1 MTRGS
6 DLSRGRMLA
15 LLGAAGTAGA
25 LAGCA
30 GPRTISV
37 GAKDFTEELV
47 LGELYAQTLE
57 AHGFTV
63 TRKFELG
70 GTQVAMEALLR
81 GDIDLYP
88 EYTGTALLSILK
100 ERSIPDAGRLYAFV
114 KRAYAERYPLTW
126 LAAAP
131 FDDPE
136 ALATTQAISARYRVT
151 TLSQLAPVASQ
162 LTLGTVPEFTTRPDG
177 LPGLQRVYGGFRFK
191 SVRLF
196 DIGLKYRALETGQID
211 VVVAFGTDPQ
221 IESDRLLVFTDDK
234 HVWPDYQAAPVVR
247 DATLAAHPAIAT
259 ALDALAPRLTN
270 TAMRRLNAAVDID
283 RRDPADAAS
292 AFLKGHIA

>member
-1 MTRGS
+1 MTGVAT
-6 DLSRGRMLA
+6 LPRGRMLA
-15 LLGAAGTAGA
+15 LLGAAGA
-25 LAGCA
+25 LGGCG
-30 GPRTISV
+30 GPRTISI

-57 AHGFTV
+57 RHGFHV

-100 ERSIPDAGRLYAFV
+100 EHTIPDAAKLYAFV

-126 LAAAP
+126 LRAAP

-136 ALATTQAISARYRVT
+136 ALATTRAISARYRVT
-151 TLSQLAPVASQ
+151 TLSELAPVASQ
-162 LTLGTVPEFTTRPDG
+162 LTLGAVPEFTTRPDG
-177 LPGLQRVYGGFRFK
+177 LPGLQRLYGGFRFK

-196 DIGLKYRALETGQID
+196 DIGLKYRALESGQVD
-211 VVVAFGTDPQ
+211 VAVAFGTDPQ
-221 IESDRLLVFTDDK
+221 IESDRLVVFRDDK
-234 HVWPDYQAAPVVR
+234 HLWPDYQAAPVVR
-247 DATLAAHPAIAT
+247 NATLAAHPAIAQ

-292 AFLKGHIA
+292 AFLKGYVA